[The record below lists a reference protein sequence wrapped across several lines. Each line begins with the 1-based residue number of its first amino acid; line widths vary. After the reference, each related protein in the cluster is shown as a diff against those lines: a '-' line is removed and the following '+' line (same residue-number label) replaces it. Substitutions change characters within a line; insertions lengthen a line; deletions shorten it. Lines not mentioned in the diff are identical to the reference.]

1 MGRHRKPG
9 FQSMK
14 MFASRIEE
22 SDYFKFEEFLKK
34 SGKTLQ
40 QVMNLFVVN
49 CISGSLRLSGSSF
62 VVGDKNE

>member
-9 FQSMK
+9 FTNMK

-34 SGKTLQ
+34 SGKSLQ
-40 QVMNLFVVN
+40 QVMNLFVVQ
-49 CISGSLRLSGSSF
+49 CISGSLVLSGSSF
-62 VVGDKNE
+62 IPGEKNE